1 MDGLDLKNI
10 PFTNFIFDFK
20 TPGGYLPFGYT
31 KHTIGENIIRKLK
44 SINDEPHTGYYPSL
58 ERPYEFHFNRTSA
71 FSTYIVEHTPK
82 TAFNLTTEIKDDVK
96 LNELYVVVLEALNVN
111 NLFEYYSSDKFE
123 LDDFFSPELI
133 SLLKTH
139 INFKIVLMDSREG
152 AYKHDEILL
161 IKINKFLDKHNI
173 SHKNKI
179 IISTN
184 NNFITKL
191 NDSKQMNDRIA
202 VYSNNYCLLTAGRF
216 ISELR
221 VKNNSIVENEYEF
234 SIQEELTYTDK
245 EKYFLMYNRNSERM
259 HRPYFVNKL
268 YKENLLDLG
277 YVSFFENPYFE
288 EFLKNSS
295 VYPELGL
302 IEEDI
307 NDIRKNYKNY
317 YPLTIDETDSERV
330 ADFHNFLSRKN
341 EYQNSYFT
349 IISETNAESDYSFIT
364 EKTIKPIMNLHP
376 FVVLGNPNT
385 LEVLKSYGFITFDK
399 WWDESYD
406 MEIDFKKRTEMVFN
420 IVKDLCSK
428 SKNEMN
434 DMVKE
439 MEQILIH
446 NKRTLHKLCTNK
458 TFQKEFFRILT
469 KGYSII

>member
-1 MDGLDLKNI
+1 
-10 PFTNFIFDFK
+10 
-20 TPGGYLPFGYT
+20 
-31 KHTIGENIIRKLK
+31 
-44 SINDEPHTGYYPSL
+44 
-58 ERPYEFHFNRTSA
+58 
-71 FSTYIVEHTPK
+71 
-82 TAFNLTTEIKDDVK
+82 
-96 LNELYVVVLEALNVN
+96 
-111 NLFEYYSSDKFE
+111 
-123 LDDFFSPELI
+123 
-133 SLLKTH
+133 
-139 INFKIVLMDSREG
+139 
-152 AYKHDEILL
+152 
-161 IKINKFLDKHNI
+161 
-173 SHKNKI
+173 
-179 IISTN
+179 
-184 NNFITKL
+184 
-191 NDSKQMNDRIA
+191 
-202 VYSNNYCLLTAGRF
+202 
-216 ISELR
+216 
-221 VKNNSIVENEYEF
+221 
-234 SIQEELTYTDK
+234 
-245 EKYFLMYNRNSERM
+245 MYNRNSERM

-295 VYPELGL
+295 VYPELDL

-317 YPLTIDETDSERV
+317 YPLTIDETNSERV

-349 IISETNAESDYSFIT
+349 IISETNAESEYSFIT

-420 IVKDLCSK
+420 IVKDLCNK

-446 NKRTLHKLCTNK
+446 NKRTLHKLCTSK
-458 TFQKEFFRILT
+458 TFQKEFFKILT
-469 KGYSII
+469 KGYRII